1 MDKAMTSR
9 DLRHSL
15 LNAWDGF
22 DGLRLR
28 NPMVAMLGLWV
39 TYFAAIHLF
48 IASLNRV
55 VVPILQLPLGMYLAA
70 QGSVVLFV
78 IVLILFA
85 KRLARARNR

>member
-1 MDKAMTSR
+1 MDKTMTSR
-9 DLRHSL
+9 DLRHSV

-22 DGLRLR
+22 DWLRLR
-28 NPMVAMLGLWV
+28 NPMVVMLGLWV

-70 QGSVVLFV
+70 QGSFVMFV

-85 KRLARARNR
+85 KRLARVRNR